1 MASISSLGIGS
12 GLDLNGLLDQ
22 LESAE
27 REQLAPLETQKASY
41 KAEISAYGKLESA
54 LSSFQDA
61 AAKLNDDSLYRSL
74 SSAVT
79 GDSATATA
87 TSEAQAG
94 TYDVSVTNLA
104 RSQSIATAGF
114 AEDETFGGE
123 MTLGVGGEAPLSF
136 TIEAGSSLEDVRD
149 TINGQDAGVTASIV
163 NDGSGTPYRLVLS
176 SDETGTEAAIES
188 MSLTDSGVADDR
200 FAFDINNLAPA
211 EGETGYDPAYAGV
224 RQTVAAENAELTV
237 NGIGITSQSNTV
249 EGAIQGVTLEL
260 AEEGDSTV
268 KVELNNRALREAV
281 TDFVDAYNEYR
292 STADDL
298 TSFDQESGAA
308 GELLGDSTM
317 RSVESRMRSALSGGT
332 PGGGML
338 SDIGISLEL
347 DGTLSLDD
355 EALDDVILND
365 RQALS
370 GFFAGTGDSDGMS
383 DVLDGTLGGLLD
395 DGGTLDNATSGLE
408 SNIERLDERYASME
422 DGIANTVSR
431 YRSQFSQLDSMI
443 ANMNQTSTYLTQQF
457 DSLNAQLGQ

>member
-12 GLDLNGLLDQ
+12 GMDLNGLLDQ

-41 KAEISAYGKLESA
+41 QAEISAYGKLESA

-114 AEDETFGGE
+114 AEGETFGGE
-123 MTLGVGGEAPLSF
+123 MTLNVGGEALPAF

-149 TINGQDAGVTASIV
+149 TINAQDAGVSASIV

-176 SDETGTEAAIES
+176 SDETGTDAAIQS
-188 MSLTDSGVADDR
+188 IQFDGNAGLT
-200 FAFDINNLAPA
+200 FDKAKA
-211 EGETGYDPAYAGV
+211 EDPANNPGYAGMA
-224 RQTVAAENAELTV
+224 QTVAAENAELTV

-249 EGAIQGVTLEL
+249 EGAIQGVTLEV

-281 TDFVDAYNEYR
+281 TGFVDAYNDYR
-292 STADDL
+292 STADEL

-317 RSVESRMRSALSGGT
+317 RSVESRVRGALSGGT

-338 SDIGISLEL
+338 SDIGIGLEL

-370 GFFAGTGDSDGMS
+370 EFFAGTEDGDGMS
-383 DVLDGTLGGLLD
+383 DVLETTLGNLLD
-395 DGGTLDNATSGLE
+395 DGGSLDNATSGLE
-408 SNIERLDERYASME
+408 SSIERLDERYASME
-422 DGIANTVSR
+422 GSIANTISR
-431 YRSQFSQLDSMI
+431 YRSQFSQLDGMI

-457 DSLNAQLGQ
+457 DSLSAQLGQ

>member
-12 GLDLNGLLDQ
+12 GMDLNGLLDQ

-27 REQLAPLETQKASY
+27 REQLKPLESQKASY
-41 KAEISAYGKLESA
+41 QAEISAYGKLESA

-61 AAKLNDDSLYRSL
+61 AAKLNDESLYRSL
-74 SSAVT
+74 STAVT

-94 TYDVSVTNLA
+94 TYDVGVTNLA
-104 RSQSIATAGF
+104 RSQSIASAGF
-114 AEDETFGGE
+114 AEGETFGGE
-123 MTLGVGGEAPLSF
+123 MTLNVGGETLPAF

-149 TINGQDAGVTASIV
+149 TINSQDAGVSASIV

-176 SDETGTEAAIES
+176 ADDTGTDAAIQS
-188 MSLTDSGVADDR
+188 IQFDGNAGLT
-200 FAFDINNLAPA
+200 FDKAKA
-211 EGETGYDPAYAGV
+211 EDPVGNPGYAGMA
-224 RQTVAAENAELTV
+224 QTVEARNASLTV
-237 NGIGITSQSNTV
+237 NGIDITSQSNTV

-260 AEEGDSTV
+260 AETGDSTV

-281 TDFVDAYNEYR
+281 TGFVDAYNEYR

-317 RSVESRMRSALSGGT
+317 RSVESRVRSVLSGGT
-332 PGGGML
+332 PSGGML

-370 GFFAGTGDSDGMS
+370 NFFAGTEDSDGMS
-383 DVLDGTLGGLLD
+383 DAVDRTLGNLLD
-395 DGGTLDNATSGLE
+395 DGGSLDNATSGLE
-408 SNIERLDERYASME
+408 SSIERLDERYASME
-422 DGIANTVSR
+422 DSIANTVSR
-431 YRSQFSQLDSMI
+431 YRSQFSQLDGMI

-457 DSLNAQLGQ
+457 DSLSAQLGQ